1 MCSTLEWFAGLACPA
16 ASRDGRGDEDNKE
29 VEEEVKEEKRRR
41 SCVFV
46 KIQRPSPGKW
56 GMRRILNMFLFNP
69 APISWM
75 RNETGPH
82 QPVAP
87 QVVGH

>member
-1 MCSTLEWFAGLACPA
+1 MCSTPEWFAGLACPA

-41 SCVFV
+41 SVFV

-56 GMRRILNMFLFNP
+56 GMRRILNMFLYGFNL
-69 APISWM
+69 IQ
-75 RNETGPH
+75 H
-82 QPVAP
+82 Q
-87 QVVGH
+87 